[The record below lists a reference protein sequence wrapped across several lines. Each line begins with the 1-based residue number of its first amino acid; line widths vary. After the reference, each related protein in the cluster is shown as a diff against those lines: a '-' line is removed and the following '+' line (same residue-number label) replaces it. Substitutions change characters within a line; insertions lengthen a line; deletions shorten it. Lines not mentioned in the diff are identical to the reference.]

1 MERRKR
7 ISRPL
12 PVIVFGILFLI
23 LPFVNYI
30 NFAYHFQ
37 IPFESF
43 VEVLNS
49 VDVIAII
56 LAVLPFAV
64 GIGIL
69 LVKRWGWFLFL
80 FYCVSVLIYNG
91 VVSFSEPSEANIL
104 TLIQSALGFAAMFYF
119 LKPDISA
126 PYMKMYGRGWRFQ
139 IRKPIEVDIN
149 VNDLKLRTRD
159 ISPTGFFVE
168 WLNCPLELNQEVNV
182 TLYIDKQTLELKAG
196 VVRLD
201 SVGAGIAFRFLDA
214 DSTKTIKDWISK
226 QEG

>member
-1 MERRKR
+1 
-7 ISRPL
+7 
-12 PVIVFGILFLI
+12 
-23 LPFVNYI
+23 
-30 NFAYHFQ
+30 
-37 IPFESF
+37 
-43 VEVLNS
+43 
-49 VDVIAII
+49 
-56 LAVLPFAV
+56 
-64 GIGIL
+64 
-69 LVKRWGWFLFL
+69 
-80 FYCVSVLIYNG
+80 
-91 VVSFSEPSEANIL
+91 
-104 TLIQSALGFAAMFYF
+104 
-119 LKPDISA
+119 
-126 PYMKMYGRGWRFQ
+126 MYGRGWRFQ

-226 QEG
+226 QES